1 MRKPQLFSMYPIK
14 RILVALDLS
23 DMDVTLIHYAAFIAR
38 NTPAE
43 KLYFVNVIRNF
54 HIPESVLK
62 EFPGLIDTAIGE
74 RKEKMKAVVDAHFG
88 GDEELMKRLKIQYL
102 VKDGA
107 PAKKLLQMSQDSD
120 IDLIIVGRKVQS
132 EGSGVLV
139 QRLARRAACNLLI
152 VPEGSQPRI
161 KKLLVPSDFSEHSR
175 LALKSAIQY
184 AHRNPGVQIIVQNVY
199 HVPPGYHYSGKTYE
213 EFAAI
218 MEKHARKDYK
228 KFIRDIDLKGQK
240 IKDVYSID
248 ENDNLMTDIY
258 DKAIEINA
266 DGIVIGAKGRTAATA
281 LFLGS
286 IAERAI
292 QMNARFPMLVIRPKG
307 QNAGFLDFIMDI

>member
-1 MRKPQLFSMYPIK
+1 MYPIK
-14 RILVALDLS
+14 RILVALDLT
-23 DMDVTLIHYAAFIAR
+23 DMDVTLIQYAAFIAK

-43 KLYFVNVIRNF
+43 KIYFVNIIRNF

-62 EFPGLIDTAIGE
+62 EFPGLMDTAIAE
-74 RKEKMKAVVDAHFG
+74 RKEKMKAVVDAHFHAG
-88 GDEELMKRLKIQYL
+88 EAILTRFKIQYL

-107 PAKKLLQMSQDSD
+107 PARKLLQMSQDSD
-120 IDLIIVGRKVQS
+120 IDLIIAGRKVS
-132 EGSGVLV
+132 LEGSGVLV

-152 VPEGSQPRI
+152 VPEGSKPKI
-161 KKLLVPSDFSEHSR
+161 KTLLVPSDFSEHSK
-175 LALKSAIQY
+175 LALEATIQF
-184 AHRNPGVQIIVQNVY
+184 AHRNPGIQIVVQNVY
-199 HVPPGYHYSGKTYE
+199 TVPPGYHYSGKTYQ
-213 EFAAI
+213 EFSAI

-228 KFIRDIDLKGQK
+228 KFIREIDLMGQK
-240 IKDVYSID
+240 IKDVYSLD

-292 QMNARFPMLVIRPKG
+292 QMNTRFPLLVIRPKG